1 MNLQPT
7 LWPESLSSDPQRL
20 AQLRRAGETALQDF
34 PPAWLSQWP
43 DVWAPLAAW
52 LAAEKATITAS
63 VPLIG
68 IHGGQ
73 GSGKSTLCRAL
84 AQVYRQVLGW
94 NTVVL
99 SIDDLYLTH
108 SERSQLALN
117 IHPLLS
123 TRGVPGTHDVNLGLL
138 LTRQL
143 RQLNEGQR
151 LMIPAFDKIQ
161 DDRLPENYWHTVTG
175 PVDLILFEGWC
186 VGCLP
191 VAEEDLQEPVN
202 SLEASDDSNG
212 QWRRWVNQQL
222 AGRYA
227 DWFAQ
232 IDRLLMLKVPG
243 MNAVQQWRREQEDS
257 NRKQSE
263 ALSQNKIRLSK
274 TTDRSLSET
283 GLIRF
288 IQHYQRLTEQALHAL
303 PARADLVLEL
313 DARHQVAAIHGKAQE
328 VNKP

>member
-7 LWPESLSSDPQRL
+7 LWPHSLSSDPQL
-20 AQLRRAGETALQDF
+20 LEQLRSAGETELQDF
-34 PPAWLSQWP
+34 PAAWLSQWP

-52 LAAEKATITAS
+52 LAAEKATMTS
-63 VPLIG
+63 RVPMIG

-73 GSGKSTLCRAL
+73 GSGKSTLCQAL
-84 AQVYRQVLGW
+84 VRVYRKVLDW

-123 TRGVPGTHDVNLGLL
+123 TRGVPGTHDVALGIL

-143 RQLNEGQR
+143 RQLAEGDK
-151 LMIPAFDKIQ
+151 LLIPAFDKIQ
-161 DDRLPENYWHTVTG
+161 DDRLPDNYWHKVTG

-186 VGCLP
+186 VGCRP
-191 VAEEDLQEPVN
+191 VSDDDLQTPIN
-202 SLEASDDSNG
+202 SLESSDDADG

-222 AGRYA
+222 AGSYA
-227 DWFAQ
+227 DWFTQ
-232 IDRLLMLKVPG
+232 IDRLLMLKVPD
-243 MNAVQQWRREQEDS
+243 MKAVHQWRREQEDN

-263 ALSQNKIRLSK
+263 TLSQNKISLSK
-274 TTDRSLSET
+274 TTDRSLSEA

-288 IQHYQRLTEQALHAL
+288 IQHYQRLTENALREL
-303 PARADLVLEL
+303 PEHADLVLEL
-313 DARHQVAAIHGKAQE
+313 DTQHQVAAIHSKTQE
-328 VNKP
+328 VDKP